1 MHCAV
6 TLDLNRMIR
15 MLTEQQYASLW
26 LGRPGQS
33 GCRQWKP
40 GRQSVAI
47 LAAPEQAV
55 GVRVAY
61 IKNVVGKASLV
72 NKSSLVTAAISV
84 IAI

>member
-1 MHCAV
+1 MPDSVSLSAADEEGTRLV
-6 TLDLNRMIR
+6 TAKIAKRGL
-15 MLTEQQYASLW
+15 AKAW
-26 LGRPGQS
+26 
-33 GCRQWKP
+33 
-40 GRQSVAI
+40 QSVAI